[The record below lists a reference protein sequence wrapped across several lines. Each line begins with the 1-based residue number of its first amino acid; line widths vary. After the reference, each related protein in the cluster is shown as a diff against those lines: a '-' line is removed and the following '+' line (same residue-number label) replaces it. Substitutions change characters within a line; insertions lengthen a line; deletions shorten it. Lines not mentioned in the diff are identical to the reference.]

1 VVDAATTRSAATAGR
16 HRNEAEQGLAAKNDE
31 LLKMLRERMSVCR
44 AELAA
49 LNSLHETND

>member
-1 VVDAATTRSAATAGR
+1 MDAATTRSAATAAR
-16 HRNEAEQGLAAKNDE
+16 QRNEAEQVLAAKNDE